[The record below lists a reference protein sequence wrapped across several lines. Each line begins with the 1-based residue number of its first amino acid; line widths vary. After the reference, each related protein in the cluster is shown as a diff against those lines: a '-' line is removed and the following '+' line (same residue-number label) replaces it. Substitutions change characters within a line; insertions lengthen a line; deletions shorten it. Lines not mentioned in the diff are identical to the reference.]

1 MLQICNT
8 LIKGWYQ
15 ILSVARPPIGFE
27 LSPIFLYTHT
37 MLPKLDKIRRKLTGV
52 KTPKIELAVDKDA
65 LKKYKLIVVAY
76 SHVEREWFAT
86 EDAYDAEVEVEDRA
100 QEVVERIKKM
110 GINAKASPGDQYFL
124 TNLLVDK
131 PDLVVNLVDTLK
143 GRDSLQ
149 TSVPAAL
156 ELSNIPYTGAG
167 MEGMVIGNNRNLT
180 KRLLMAYDIPTPAF
194 QFIRRAGT
202 MVQEDLGIPLI
213 VKLNE
218 SGGSVGIDNKAV
230 KETVADAQKKVDE
243 MLTTYRAPVIVEQ
256 FVDGPE
262 ITVGVFDDGQK
273 KHVFM
278 AEKIFRKKPD
288 GKHYFTSLESYEDLK
303 AYKYKHVAEP
313 VKTKIARLVSRAFN
327 ALGYKD
333 YAKFDIRYDELTNT
347 PYFTD
352 CNPNTAFGPDMGLPF
367 TEVAAL
373 HNISFDQILA
383 SLLSKYGKNIQ

>member
-1 MLQICNT
+1 MLQK
-8 LIKGWYQ
+8 LAKIK
-15 ILSVARPPIGFE
+15 
-27 LSPIFLYTHT
+27 
-37 MLPKLDKIRRKLTGV
+37 KKLTGV
-52 KTPKIELAVDKDA
+52 KMPKIDLAFDKDA
-65 LKKYKLIVVAY
+65 LKKFKLVVVAY
-76 SHVEREWFAT
+76 SHVEREWFPT
-86 EDAYDAEVEVEDRA
+86 EEAYEAEVEVEDRA
-100 QEVVERIKKM
+100 QEVVERIQKL
-110 GINAKASPGDQYFL
+110 GVNAKASPGDQYFL

-156 ELSNIPYTGAG
+156 ELSNVLYTGAG

-202 MVQEDLGIPLI
+202 AIQEDLGVPLI

-230 KETVADAQKKVDE
+230 KETLKDAQAKVDE
-243 MLTTYRAPVIVEQ
+243 MISTYKVPVIVEQ

-262 ITVGVFDDGQK
+262 ITVAVFDDGQK

-288 GKHYFTSLESYEDLK
+288 GKHFFTSLESYDDIK

-313 VKTKIARLVSRAFN
+313 IRTKIARLASRAFN
-327 ALGYKD
+327 GLGLKD
-333 YAKFDIRYDELTNT
+333 YGKFDIRYDELTNT

-367 TEVAAL
+367 TEVADL
-373 HNISFDQILA
+373 HGVSFDQILA
-383 SLLSKYGKNIQ
+383 SMLSKYGKNIS